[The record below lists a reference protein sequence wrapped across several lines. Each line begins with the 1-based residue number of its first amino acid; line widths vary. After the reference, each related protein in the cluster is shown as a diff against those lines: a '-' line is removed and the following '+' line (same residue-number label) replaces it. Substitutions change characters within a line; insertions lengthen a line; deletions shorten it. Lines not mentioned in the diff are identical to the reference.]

1 MKGGAEIY
9 KPPTILSRFR
19 ANQACLARTRDAW
32 AAPRKKKTFPSGC
45 NSCLTLISRGEGEE
59 GGKKR
64 IVRLTSSFYDA
75 FTWALY
81 TPSARHTTS
90 RLHGVIKLSRWW
102 CYNRQFLQKSSR
114 RGCRS
119 ARLCRPT
126 AASRRVSSLSRC
138 SRDRRTWKFL
148 AKRACITHKLI
159 HTHTHTHVFM
169 RETRSI
175 IDKGRAEKTR
185 IVLYATV
192 DRERKR

>member
-1 MKGGAEIY
+1 MYRSRNNQWKGEQRFTSPQRYLAVSEPI
-9 KPPTILSRFR
+9 KPVSR
-19 ANQACLARTRDAW
+19 AHATRG
-32 AAPRKKKTFPSGC
+32 PRHEKKKTFPSGC

-114 RGCRS
+114 RGCRF

-159 HTHTHTHVFM
+159 HTHTHTYLCA
-169 RETRSI
+169 RLE
-175 IDKGRAEKTR
+175 A
-185 IVLYATV
+185 
-192 DRERKR
+192 